1 MAIEIEREYL
11 VQSDVFKAGARPLG
25 RAEKKQLK
33 KILIGLGCFFVAF
46 ALMIAILALVA
57 D

>member
-33 KILIGLGCFFVAF
+33 KLLIGLGCFFVAF